1 MAHIEHQRA
10 SLARAGTSMPTP
22 YCSSRGKYT
31 AHRAGRAREMPF
43 DLLPTRWRA
52 CIRPLSTL
60 LAAEF
65 PMGRAAVITP
75 MVRIDS
81 GGVQTARRERAYIY
95 LRGGDSQMRV
105 KAPYRGT

>member
-10 SLARAGTSMPTP
+10 SLARVGTSMPTP

-43 DLLPTRWRA
+43 NLLPTRLHLYPSALSAISGRISNGRCRRHHADGSGLILGA
-52 CIRPLSTL
+52 CT
-60 LAAEF
+60 
-65 PMGRAAVITP
+65 
-75 MVRIDS
+75 
-81 GGVQTARRERAYIY
+81 RRERAYLY
-95 LRGGDSQMRV
+95 LRGGDSQVRV